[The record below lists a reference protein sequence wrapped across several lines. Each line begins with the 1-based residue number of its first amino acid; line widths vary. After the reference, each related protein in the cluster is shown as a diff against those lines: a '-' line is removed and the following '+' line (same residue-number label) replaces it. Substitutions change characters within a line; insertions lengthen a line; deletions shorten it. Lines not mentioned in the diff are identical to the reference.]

1 MIHAVRKPKDLDEAS
16 GAYKDIHQVMDA
28 QRDLVDII
36 LELQPLAVV
45 KG

>member
-1 MIHAVRKPKDLDEAS
+1 VIHAVRKPKDLDEAS

-28 QRDLVDII
+28 QKDLVTIL
-36 LELQPLAVV
+36 LELHPLAVV